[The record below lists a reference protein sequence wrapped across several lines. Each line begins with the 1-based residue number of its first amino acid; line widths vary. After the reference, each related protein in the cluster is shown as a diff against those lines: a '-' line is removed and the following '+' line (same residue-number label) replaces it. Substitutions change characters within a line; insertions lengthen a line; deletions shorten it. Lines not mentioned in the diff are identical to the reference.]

1 MTTKSKSN
9 QNALTQL
16 GVEKLEWLCFFAT
29 VLSCVTII
37 CLKDM
42 YVANVT
48 YKPIVECPCTIDNP
62 TKCIQEQ

>member
-1 MTTKSKSN
+1 MTTKTKSN

-42 YVANVT
+42 YVANLMYQAEPPMPPT
-48 YKPIVECPCTIDNP
+48 ECECRITEP
-62 TKCIQEQ
+62 Q